1 MIFWLIVGVAVGY
14 FFKPQL
20 DVLVG
25 RVIRAIRD
33 NRNKY
38 PDRDNRF

>member
-1 MIFWLIVGVAVGY
+1 MIFWLIVGVALGY

-25 RVIRAIRD
+25 KVIRMIRD
-33 NRNKY
+33 NRSNY
-38 PDRDNRF
+38 SDRDDRF

>member
-1 MIFWLIVGVAVGY
+1 MIFWLIVGIALGY

-20 DVLVG
+20 DRLVG

-33 NRNKY
+33 NRRDY
-38 PDRDNRF
+38 HDRW

>member
-1 MIFWLIVGVAVGY
+1 MIFWLIVGVALGY

-25 RVIRAIRD
+25 RVIRMIRD
-33 NRNKY
+33 NRSNY
-38 PDRDNRF
+38 PDRDDRF

>member
-1 MIFWLIVGVAVGY
+1 MIFWLIVGAALGY

-25 RVIRAIRD
+25 KVIRAIRD
-33 NRNKY
+33 NRRDYNNRD
-38 PDRDNRF
+38 DRF